1 MASLAQIVGA
11 YTGHT
16 EDEVL
21 AIASR
26 APQRYKRY
34 FIPKKRGG
42 RRAIHHPA
50 KETKALQYALIQTV
64 LKHLRIHGS
73 AVAYRR
79 DVRAPLRK
87 NALAHAAREYS
98 VKLDFRSFFHSIS
111 ARDLFRTFSANGK
124 PLGVADQAFLK
135 SCLFLRPS
143 DSGGLPIG
151 APSSPL
157 VSNAVMYDFDSRV
170 GLLATNISADGVY
183 TRYADDIV
191 FSSSEKGA
199 CRTFHQGVEAALRE
213 IEYPRLQLNPG
224 KTVYASRGTRRVV
237 TGLVVTPDG
246 RVSIGRKKKRYI
258 RKLLFEFGQ
267 DDLEDDDLSFL
278 SGYLAF
284 ILDVEPDFYNRLALK
299 YTAETV
305 QRALKCEH
313 NNA

>member
-1 MASLAQIVGA
+1 
-11 YTGHT
+11 
-16 EDEVL
+16 
-21 AIASR
+21 
-26 APQRYKRY
+26 
-34 FIPKKRGG
+34 
-42 RRAIHHPA
+42 
-50 KETKALQYALIQTV
+50 
-64 LKHLRIHGS
+64 
-73 AVAYRR
+73 
-79 DVRAPLRK
+79 
-87 NALAHAAREYS
+87 
-98 VKLDFRSFFHSIS
+98 
-111 ARDLFRTFSANGK
+111 
-124 PLGVADQAFLK
+124 
-135 SCLFLRPS
+135 
-143 DSGGLPIG
+143 
-151 APSSPL
+151 
-157 VSNAVMYDFDSRV
+157 MYDFDSRV